1 MSHHDTVLDSETLV
15 IGYKE
20 IGQKVAENLSVSLKP
35 GEFVSLLGPNG
46 VGKSTLIRTLAG
58 IDEPLGGRV
67 FLKGEPLSD
76 LTPRERARR
85 ISVVLTDSLPG
96 AMLSVY
102 GLIALGRHPYTG
114 LMGGLAKDDKERI
127 DWAIETMGIQDLANR
142 RFGEISDGERQKA
155 LIARALAQEA
165 DVLLLDEPTAFVDLP
180 RRVEIVNVLR
190 ELAYSQGLAVMASS
204 HDLELSLSF
213 SDKLWLMDLERTLTT
228 GVPEDLVLQGSVARL
243 FQGESFG
250 WDAESGSFR
259 VRKTPD
265 RFARVSGDGEACYW
279 ARRALERVGFGIR
292 DDDEVALEVS
302 VGSDANGG
310 PTYQAIIG
318 DPSKTFTNLGD
329 LLEWIGRMALAVSGH
344 RAKYD

>member
-1 MSHHDTVLDSETLV
+1 MIHDDTALVSEALI

-20 IGQKVAENLSVSLKP
+20 SGQKVAENLSVSLKP

-46 VGKSTLIRTLAG
+46 VGKSTLVRTLAG
-58 IDEPLGGRV
+58 IDDPLEGKV
-67 FLKGEPLSD
+67 FLKGEPLSE
-76 LTPRERARR
+76 LTPKERARR

-102 GLIALGRHPYTG
+102 GLIALGRLPYTR

-127 DWAIETMGIQDLANR
+127 DWAIETMGIQDLATR

-180 RRVEIVNVLR
+180 RRVEIVNMLR
-190 ELAYSQGLAVMASS
+190 ELAHSQGLAVMASS

-213 SDKLWLMDLERTLTT
+213 SDKLWLMDLEGTLTC

-243 FQGESFG
+243 FQGKSFG

-259 VRKTPD
+259 VRKIPPK
-265 RFARVSGDGEACYW
+265 FARVSGDGEACYW

-292 DDDEVALEVS
+292 DDDEVVLEVS
-302 VGSDANGG
+302 VGSDANGD
-310 PTYQAIIG
+310 PVYQAIIG
-318 DPSKTFTNLGD
+318 NPSKTFTNLGD
-329 LLEWIGRMALAVSGH
+329 LLAWIGRMDRAVSGH

>member
-1 MSHHDTVLDSETLV
+1 
-15 IGYKE
+15 
-20 IGQKVAENLSVSLKP
+20 
-35 GEFVSLLGPNG
+35 
-46 VGKSTLIRTLAG
+46 
-58 IDEPLGGRV
+58 
-67 FLKGEPLSD
+67 
-76 LTPRERARR
+76 
-85 ISVVLTDSLPG
+85 
-96 AMLSVY
+96 
-102 GLIALGRHPYTG
+102 
-114 LMGGLAKDDKERI
+114 MGGLAKDDKERI

-329 LLEWIGRMALAVSGH
+329 LLEWIGRMDLAVSGH

>member
-1 MSHHDTVLDSETLV
+1 MSHHDTALDSDTLV

-20 IGQKVAENLSVSLKP
+20 SGQKVAENLSVSLKP

-58 IDEPLGGRV
+58 IDDPLEGRV

-76 LTPRERARR
+76 LTPKERARR
-85 ISVVLTDSLPG
+85 ISVVLADALPG

-114 LMGGLAKDDKERI
+114 LMGGLATDDKERV

-180 RRVEIVNVLR
+180 SHVEIVNVLR
-190 ELAYSQGLAVMASS
+190 ELAHSQGLAVMASS

-213 SDKLWLMDLERTLTT
+213 SDKLWLMDLEGKLTN

-243 FQGESFG
+243 FQGEFSG

-259 VRKTPD
+259 VRKTPA
-265 RFARVSGDGEACYW
+265 RFARVSGDGETCYW
-279 ARRALERVGFGIR
+279 VRRALERVGFGIR

-302 VGSDANGG
+302 VGSDTNSC
-310 PTYQAIIG
+310 PIYQAIIG
-318 DPSKTFTNLGD
+318 DRSKTFTSLGD
-329 LLEWIGRMALAVSGH
+329 LLAWIGRMDRAVSGH
-344 RAKYD
+344 RAKYG

>member
-1 MSHHDTVLDSETLV
+1 MIHDDTALDSEALV

-20 IGQKVAENLSVSLKP
+20 SGQKVAENLSVSLKP

-46 VGKSTLIRTLAG
+46 VGKSTLVRTLAG
-58 IDEPLGGRV
+58 IDDPLEGRV
-67 FLKGEPLSD
+67 FLKGEPLSE
-76 LTPRERARR
+76 LTPKERARR

-102 GLIALGRHPYTG
+102 GLIALGRYPYTR

-127 DWAIETMGIQDLANR
+127 DWAIETMGIQDLATR

-155 LIARALAQEA
+155 LIARALTQEA
-165 DVLLLDEPTAFVDLP
+165 DILLLDEPTAFVDLP

-190 ELAYSQGLAVMASS
+190 ELAHSQGLAVMASS

-213 SDKLWLMDLERTLTT
+213 SDKLWLMDLEGTLTY
-228 GVPEDLVLQGSVARL
+228 GVPEDLVLQGNVARL

-259 VRKTPD
+259 VRKIPA
-265 RFARVSGDGEACYW
+265 RFARVSGDGQACYW

-292 DDDEVALEVS
+292 DDDEVVLEVS
-302 VGSDANGG
+302 VGSDANGD
-310 PTYQAIIG
+310 PIYQAIIG

-329 LLEWIGRMALAVSGH
+329 LLAWIGRMDRAVSGH